1 MCSSDLVSDAA
12 LVHGIRFLAEDTG
25 VFAETAGGVTA
36 AAALELARAG
46 RLGPDDEVVL
56 CITGHGLKTLDA
68 VSAALPEAPLIEPR
82 VKQVAALVEENA
94 R

>member
-1 MCSSDLVSDAA
+1 MAA
-12 LVHGIRFLAEDTG
+12 PD
-25 VFAETAGGVTA
+25 GGGGA
-36 AAALELARAG
+36 DGG

-68 VSAALPEAPLIEPR
+68 VSGSLPEAPLIEPR
-82 VKQVAALVEENA
+82 VKQVAALVEGNA